1 METQIMPIFSR
12 TFDLLA
18 WLLPATNHFPRAH
31 RHSLTSRLLN
41 ATFDLRERLEEAN
54 IQRGIAR
61 YGSLQK
67 ADVALA
73 NVRMYL
79 RLAHQL
85 TWLSVGQYQH
95 VSSMVVEVGR
105 LLGGWQKTVSSSS

>member
-31 RHSLTSRLLN
+31 RHSLTSRLLH

-54 IQRGIAR
+54 IERGPQRLR
-61 YGSLQK
+61 HLK
-67 ADVALA
+67 EADAALA

-85 TWLSVGQYQH
+85 TWLSAGQYQH
-95 VSSMVVEVGR
+95 GSAMVVEVGR
-105 LLGGWQKTVSSSS
+105 LLGGWQKTVHASS

>member
-1 METQIMPIFSR
+1 MDTQTMPIFSR

-31 RHSLTSRLLN
+31 RHSLTSRLLH

-54 IQRGIAR
+54 IHRGSQRLEHLR
-61 YGSLQK
+61 K
-67 ADVALA
+67 ADASLA
-73 NVRMYL
+73 TVRMYL

-105 LLGGWQKTVSSSS
+105 LLGGWQKTVNSSS

>member
-1 METQIMPIFSR
+1 METKSMPIFSR

-31 RHSLTSRLLN
+31 RHSLTSRLLH

-54 IQRGIAR
+54 IQRGQQRLAR
-61 YGSLQK
+61 LQQ
-67 ADVALA
+67 ADMALA

-95 VSSMVVEVGR
+95 VSAMVVEVGR
-105 LLGGWQKTVSSSS
+105 LLGGWQKTVPPSS